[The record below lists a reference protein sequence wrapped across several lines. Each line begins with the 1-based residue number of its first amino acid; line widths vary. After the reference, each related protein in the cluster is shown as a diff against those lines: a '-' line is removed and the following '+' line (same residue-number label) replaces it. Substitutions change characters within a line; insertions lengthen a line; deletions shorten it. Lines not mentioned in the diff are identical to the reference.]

1 MRTMAESEAR
11 PILITDSNGG
21 RAEGT
26 LYVKRFSGRDRVMR
40 ALGML
45 GLMWLLGVI
54 SIAIP
59 IAHFVL
65 VPAFLIAGPIAAL
78 LRYRATEQF
87 ERVTGACPTC
97 GSGVS
102 IDLDSSDRLPL
113 WTYCPPSDDPIHVL
127 ETSPAG
133 AGASG

>member
-1 MRTMAESEAR
+1 MAESEAR

-21 RAEGT
+21 RSDGT
-26 LYVKRFSGRDRVMR
+26 LHVRLFSGRDRLVR

-45 GLMWLLGVI
+45 GLMWLLAVI

-65 VPAFLIAGPIAAL
+65 VPALLIAGPVAAFM
-78 LRYRATEQF
+78 RYRVTEQY

-102 IDLDSSDRLPL
+102 IELDSSDRLPL
-113 WTYCPPSDDPIHVL
+113 WTYCPPSDDPIHVR
-127 ETSPAG
+127 EASRAG
-133 AGASG
+133 AGANG